1 MRRRANLGTA
11 AVKPPR
17 LHDLRHTYAC
27 NCLQKWRREGADLK
41 AKLPVLATAM
51 GHTKIE
57 HTQIYLHVT
66 PAQLREASE
75 RLRNHLASER
85 NVSTNTIASY
95 SDCVRLLL
103 DYACATLETTID
115 KLAIDA
121 ISDAMVLD
129 FLDHLE
135 SRRGNVP
142 ATRNQRLG
150 AIKTFFRFL
159 ARQEP
164 TLVAVCERVCAIRTK
179 ETQQKLFQTLQ
190 IDETEAVLQAPD
202 SDTLQGARDAVLLAM
217 LYNTGARAQELVDLD
232 LNDLRLDG
240 PAQATL
246 TGKGRKQRIAPIWTE
261 TANAISHYL
270 ELRQQADIHSEK
282 LLLNARGQR
291 ITRFGINY
299 TIAKHVSRAA
309 QQCPSLQNKHVTAH
323 TFRHTVALHLI
334 QQGEDIITVRDLLGH
349 ADIRTTSKYVKID
362 LNMKRT
368 AIEGCPIRTPDPS
381 KGARQTSPKWRTP
394 KLLGFLKQLSS
405 AAALCSHSEPRR
417 KQRSQPRCQ
426 KLHISPRFT

>member
-1 MRRRANLGTA
+1 MLCPAHRTVDRSTAARLQAYLRIRERHGPDGPATALFLDRRGQRLSYEQASETFRGLRRRANLGTA

-270 ELRQQADIHSEK
+270 ELRQQAGIHSEK

-323 TFRHTVALHLI
+323 TFRHCRPVRGQSLYLHL
-334 QQGEDIITVRDLLGH
+334 
-349 ADIRTTSKYVKID
+349 
-362 LNMKRT
+362 
-368 AIEGCPIRTPDPS
+368 
-381 KGARQTSPKWRTP
+381 
-394 KLLGFLKQLSS
+394 
-405 AAALCSHSEPRR
+405 AAAARPLNANTRTGP
-417 KQRSQPRCQ
+417 
-426 KLHISPRFT
+426 